1 MSNKLYLECNSG
13 ISGDMM
19 VASLLDLGASVEVLN
34 SALSSIPVGGFRTV
48 VSKVKKSGLEACD
61 FDVILEEKNHD
72 HDMEYL
78 YGHEKSGHTHG
89 EEHTH
94 SGEEHTHSEKHT
106 HGGEEHTHDGTHHHQ
121 NVEHTHAHAQE
132 HRGLGEILDIID
144 KTDITV
150 RAKAI
155 ASKIFNILGIAE
167 SKVHGTKIEEV
178 HFHEVGAVDSI
189 VDIIAVAVCLDNL
202 NISEVIVPIL
212 YEGSGTVRC
221 QHGILPIPVP
231 AVANIVSS
239 HGLRLHITNTQGE
252 LVTPTGAAIVAAIKT
267 EDKLPEQFTIQKIGM
282 GAGKRTHDRLSIL
295 RAMLIQEEML

>member
-72 HDMEYL
+72 HNMEYL

-94 SGEEHTHSEKHT
+94 SGEEHTHGEK
-106 HGGEEHTHDGTHHHQ
+106 
-121 NVEHTHAHAQE
+121 HTHAHAQE

-155 ASKIFNILGIAE
+155 ASRIFNILGIAE